1 MMAASITVNNADM
14 ASLFFFIAMM
24 LLGMRHVAKSPIH
37 SFVQSW
43 AMRISLSLFLSFL
56 TNYLST
62 VQRPITALF
71 IINLLIIFLF
81 ESIKLWLMT
90 GMLSKIDLP
99 LFPRFYTCDES
110 FIWPI
115 GKMFESQREII
126 KSAGFHEDI
135 MLKVGTSNIVGIYS
149 PVLYSEDKKIRM
161 QVIFSTA
168 HPSYTFISYILKSC
182 TTSGETIITSNFQS
196 AMSCFYPESWSVKK
210 LPMASIEKLLEIH
223 NNRIEGKD
231 LELFENKNSLEEL
244 NLEQFQ
250 IETENC
256 NAGFCERTEG
266 NKTAIT
272 YYGRYRLW
280 CDMISF
286 SYIGI

>member
-1 MMAASITVNNADM
+1 
-14 ASLFFFIAMM
+14 
-24 LLGMRHVAKSPIH
+24 
-37 SFVQSW
+37 
-43 AMRISLSLFLSFL
+43 
-56 TNYLST
+56 
-62 VQRPITALF
+62 
-71 IINLLIIFLF
+71 
-81 ESIKLWLMT
+81 
-90 GMLSKIDLP
+90 
-99 LFPRFYTCDES
+99 
-110 FIWPI
+110 
-115 GKMFESQREII
+115 MFESQREII

>member
-1 MMAASITVNNADM
+1 
-14 ASLFFFIAMM
+14 
-24 LLGMRHVAKSPIH
+24 
-37 SFVQSW
+37 
-43 AMRISLSLFLSFL
+43 
-56 TNYLST
+56 
-62 VQRPITALF
+62 
-71 IINLLIIFLF
+71 
-81 ESIKLWLMT
+81 
-90 GMLSKIDLP
+90 
-99 LFPRFYTCDES
+99 
-110 FIWPI
+110 
-115 GKMFESQREII
+115 
-126 KSAGFHEDI
+126 
-135 MLKVGTSNIVGIYS
+135 
-149 PVLYSEDKKIRM
+149 
-161 QVIFSTA
+161 
-168 HPSYTFISYILKSC
+168 
-182 TTSGETIITSNFQS
+182 
-196 AMSCFYPESWSVKK
+196 
-210 LPMASIEKLLEIH
+210 MASIERLLEIH